1 MALIKL
7 NVYERTTKG
16 KNENRRTRAAGYIPA
31 VLYGGT
37 HEARSVQLDGH
48 EFSRSLQKTGGRS
61 VIYDLQFEGTDDR
74 PIALMRELQQH
85 PVSDEIL
92 HVDLFEIP
100 RNVPVTVPVALVLT
114 GEPAC
119 VKYEDAEVLQLLDT
133 VELSCLPRELPE
145 SIEIDIA
152 HLEINDKLFVSD
164 LKTPVGEIVDD
175 PETQILVVKPPTL
188 FVEEDELEAAA
199 EAAEGEGEGEGAA
212 APADEGAED

>member
-7 NVYERTTKG
+7 NIYERTTKG
-16 KNENRRTRAAGYIPA
+16 KNENRRTRVAGYIPA
-31 VLYGGT
+31 VLYGGA
-37 HEARSVQLDGH
+37 HEARSVQLDTH
-48 EFSRSLQKTGGRS
+48 QFTRILQKTGGRS
-61 VIYDLQFEGTDDR
+61 VIYDLQFEGTDDH
-74 PIALMRELQQH
+74 PLALMRELQQH

-100 RNVPVTVPVALVLT
+100 RNVPVTVPVSLVFT

-119 VKYEDAEVLQLLDT
+119 VKIEGAEVLQLLDT

-145 SIEIDIA
+145 SIEIDVGN
-152 HLEINDKLFVSD
+152 LVINDKLFVSD
-164 LKTPVGEIVDD
+164 LKAPVGEIMND

-188 FVEEDELEAAA
+188 FVEEEVAATG
-199 EAAEGEGEGEGAA
+199 EIAEGEAAA